1 MNTEMP
7 SRSLTIYLIK
17 HGLNPNNLVKPGPG
31 IKKYTIPIGGG
42 LNGRLIIKQP
52 DPKPPRW
59 ASFFKDHLAPTDFG
73 EASSCSA
80 VLLAPVASTWA
91 AVTFGQGRHLL
102 ASDCCEDR
110 FGLKVALNSIEEN
123 RIRTIDKQT
132 FDAIARH
139 TREQANRDVSAQE
152 FGFDVEQDLLRAVV
166 GTPTD
171 QKLGKRL
178 AGMDGLNAH
187 VEIELEGLNI
197 LLEQYHKKFLDKS
210 YQKTFPWVDQIAEVS
225 AKTLRD
231 ELDELVIKMIR
242 TGRFDRCWLAV
253 PEILDWSM
261 VYGFQYSQAPRSP
274 ILNDIH
280 LTTFLA
286 QLRGDASE
294 ITKDRLTHRKVLC
307 LGDKDEVITSWPV
320 FKCLYCELDH
330 GGNSFVLS
338 AGRWY
343 KLEKDFV
350 KRVNQSFG
358 RIQRHTGPFLEY
370 DDESEG
376 AYNARAATAA
386 SSPYAL
392 MDVKIIQGGR
402 KIEFCDLFSKNK
414 EIIHVKRYGPSSVLS
429 HLFHQGLVSGELFQI
444 DQEFRKLVTDKLPK
458 SHRIFDI
465 NARPGTREYEVVFG
479 IISQSDKELT
489 LPFFSR
495 VAARHAVS
503 RLEGFGYQVSLAKIG
518 VSDRRKKL
526 KRYRTP
532 RSGKKL

>member
-1 MNTEMP
+1 
-7 SRSLTIYLIK
+7 
-17 HGLNPNNLVKPGPG
+17 
-31 IKKYTIPIGGG
+31 
-42 LNGRLIIKQP
+42 
-52 DPKPPRW
+52 
-59 ASFFKDHLAPTDFG
+59 
-73 EASSCSA
+73 
-80 VLLAPVASTWA
+80 
-91 AVTFGQGRHLL
+91 
-102 ASDCCEDR
+102 
-110 FGLKVALNSIEEN
+110 
-123 RIRTIDKQT
+123 
-132 FDAIARH
+132 
-139 TREQANRDVSAQE
+139 
-152 FGFDVEQDLLRAVV
+152 
-166 GTPTD
+166 
-171 QKLGKRL
+171 
-178 AGMDGLNAH
+178 
-187 VEIELEGLNI
+187 
-197 LLEQYHKKFLDKS
+197 
-210 YQKTFPWVDQIAEVS
+210 
-225 AKTLRD
+225 
-231 ELDELVIKMIR
+231 
-242 TGRFDRCWLAV
+242 
-253 PEILDWSM
+253 
-261 VYGFQYSQAPRSP
+261 
-274 ILNDIH
+274 
-280 LTTFLA
+280 
-286 QLRGDASE
+286 
-294 ITKDRLTHRKVLC
+294 
-307 LGDKDEVITSWPV
+307 
-320 FKCLYCELDH
+320 LDH

-402 KIEFCDLFSKNK
+402 KIEFCDLFSQNK